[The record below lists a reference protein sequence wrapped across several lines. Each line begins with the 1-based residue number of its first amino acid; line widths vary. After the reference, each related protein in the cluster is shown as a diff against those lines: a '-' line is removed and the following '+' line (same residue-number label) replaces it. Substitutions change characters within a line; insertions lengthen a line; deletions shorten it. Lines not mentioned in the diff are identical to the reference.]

1 MGVRDLAEGVRGINH
16 GPAQQWAHKT
26 VVTHRVVACVAAT
39 AALYTCA
46 ITFAGM
52 HQPGALSPA
61 AVSIATVIYVAFAMV
76 PLLHWPPLLP
86 VAACTLGAFVSLGVG
101 QSDALIGPAL
111 VVAVLV
117 YAMRSERSQVVVTKV
132 VVILVLVAGHL
143 LFCRHIKAGWADL
156 AVLPWI
162 VMAGAIGIAI
172 RAKRAHEAMLAE
184 RARRAEESR
193 EAEARRRI
201 QEERLRIARDLHD
214 AVGHQVALISVQAG
228 AMSYLLEGGDLNK
241 ARESLAHIQQASESA
256 LEELRLTVGLLRA
269 PGDREPMEPAGGLA
283 RLGELIDSFTA
294 TGLRVRCE
302 LSGPVRPLPEAV
314 DLTAYRVIQESLTN
328 TTKHAAGAGAAV
340 RVVFRPRALTVAIDD
355 DGRTGDPVAC
365 EDGHGIIGMRER
377 ATALGGWLAAGPRD
391 GGGFRVL
398 AELPLPAV
406 AAARPPA
413 EPATAEPATAAIAES
428 ATAAPAAEAAR
439 TGA

>member
-1 MGVRDLAEGVRGINH
+1 VGVRDLAEGVRGINH

-26 VVTHRVVACVAAT
+26 VLTHRVLACVAAT
-39 AALYTCA
+39 AALFACA
-46 ITFAGM
+46 MTFAGM

-61 AVSIATVIYVAFAMV
+61 AVCIATVIYVAFAVV
-76 PLLHWPPLLP
+76 PLLQGPPMLP
-86 VAACTLGAFVSLGVG
+86 VAACTAGAFVSLGVG
-101 QSDALIGPAL
+101 QSDSLIGPAL

-117 YAMRSERSQVVVTKV
+117 SAMRSERSHVVITTV

-143 LFCRHIKAGWADL
+143 LFCRHIRAGWADL

-162 VMAGAIGIAI
+162 LMAGAIGIAV
-172 RAKRAHEAMLAE
+172 RAKRGHEAMLAE

-193 EAEARRRI
+193 ESEARRRI

-228 AMSYLLEGGDLNK
+228 AMSYLLNGGDLDK

-269 PGDREPMEPAGGLA
+269 PGDQEPMEPAGGLA

-302 LSGPVRPLPEAV
+302 MSGAVRPLPEAV

-328 TTKHAAGAGAAV
+328 TAKHAAGAAASV
-340 RVVFRPRALTVAIDD
+340 RVVFGSIVLAVAIDD
-355 DGRTGDPVAC
+355 DGDTSDPAAC
-365 EDGHGIIGMRER
+365 EEGHGIIGMRER
-377 ATALGGWLAAGPRD
+377 ATALGGWLTAGRRED
-391 GGGFRVL
+391 GGFRVL

-406 AAARPPA
+406 ATACLPKAEPSAAELATAQAAA
-413 EPATAEPATAAIAES
+413 EPAGAAS
-428 ATAAPAAEAAR
+428 
-439 TGA
+439 